1 MLTESPRFAYVL
13 FMERIEYAMLVRIE
27 TDEGTIFAT
36 PSTRRQSPSTSFQRF
51 GNSGAVPLKDSRITI
66 LLRATAEPV
75 VNVDS
80 NSAATTHA
88 VNERMVLDMALPHDD
103 VGTTTIPG

>member
-1 MLTESPRFAYVL
+1 
-13 FMERIEYAMLVRIE
+13 MLVRID

-51 GNSGAVPLKDSRITI
+51 GSSGAVPLKDSRITI
-66 LLRATAEPV
+66 LLRATADSAG
-75 VNVDS
+75 NVES

-88 VNERMVLDMALPHDD
+88 IDRTE
-103 VGTTTIPG
+103 GPGHVSPP